1 MPLSLRMART
11 ADLPSIVQ
19 IQAACYAPSLIESPA
34 ALAAK
39 LARSPATC
47 WVAEES
53 SQTKGYLLTFPYH
66 CGQIPTLNQD
76 SPTIAAEPD
85 CLYLHD
91 LAVHPSARGLGMGSA
106 LVQQGFAIATE
117 RNLETLCLVAVQG
130 AAAYWTTW
138 GFQPAPLPPTE
149 HTRLNAYGP
158 GAQYMS
164 VTIP

>member
-1 MPLSLRMART
+1 MTLSLRMART
-11 ADLPSIVQ
+11 DDLSSIVQ
-19 IQAACYAPSLIESPA
+19 IQAACYAPSLIESSA

-47 WVAEES
+47 WVAVQN
-53 SQTKGYLLTFPYH
+53 SQSRGYLLTFPYH
-66 CGQIPTLNQD
+66 SGQIPALNQD
-76 SPTIAAEPD
+76 SATVAAEPD

-106 LVQQGFAIATE
+106 LVQQGFALAKA
-117 RNLETLCLVAVQG
+117 RKLETLCLVAVQG
-130 AAAYWTTW
+130 AAPYWAAW

-149 HTRLNAYGP
+149 HARLNTYGP
-158 GAQYMS
+158 DAQYMS